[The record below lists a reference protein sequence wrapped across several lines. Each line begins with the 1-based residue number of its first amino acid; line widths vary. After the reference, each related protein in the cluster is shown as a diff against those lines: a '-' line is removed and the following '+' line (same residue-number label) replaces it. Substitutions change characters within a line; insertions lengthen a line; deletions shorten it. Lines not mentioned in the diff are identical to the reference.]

1 MCRWVGTVRRAPRH
15 RQHAPHMP
23 ASMLGCPPRL
33 GATGCPLG
41 GVRGDGQVAALHVPG
56 SVCGSALPPAPPRR
70 GTAGPRGDWPP
81 TCDQC
86 PRPSPASGTGR
97 LASTA
102 QSLAV
107 LCARCRPGPELGAGS
122 CDPRTR
128 REPCLPGPHLGC
140 GRERQSRPYGQSIS
154 VLISQAPG
162 KGWAQDGPPGSL
174 GLGRGRGGLGSPVRV
189 LAGGSCPS
197 QSPASRCLSQGS
209 AVCLSTS
216 HLVTLNL
223 QEACGTSPEP
233 CALIYVLLLWG
244 IFFKN
249 RMDVRKT
256 TMPQNHT

>member
-1 MCRWVGTVRRAPRH
+1 MARWPPFMCQALCVAP
-15 RQHAPHMP
+15 P
-23 ASMLGCPPRL
+23 
-33 GATGCPLG
+33 
-41 GVRGDGQVAALHVPG
+41 
-56 SVCGSALPPAPPRR
+56 SALPPAPPWR
-70 GTAGPRGDWPP
+70 GTAGPRGDWLPAY
-81 TCDQC
+81 DQC

-128 REPCLPGPHLGC
+128 REPCLLGPHLGC